1 VEGNA
6 RVVLAAAAVVFG
18 VRVSVFGKD
27 FLRHARNFKFA
38 VQIVFESQLFFVIV
52 VAAQP
57 ARSQCAAG
65 RVACVGR
72 GRIVNAAVFL
82 GIFVVVVIQLAG
94 ITPVVV
100 EIVFYFG
107 ECVRFVVNAFV
118 PVVAQ
123 IGIARQVQCHTPVV
137 GLGVFALIEAAP
149 SDFGVVADGCIHH
162 AVKRGIAAFDAV
174 FKIFVAF

>member
-1 VEGNA
+1 MT
-6 RVVLAAAAVVFG
+6 AAAVVFG

-52 VAAQP
+52 VTAQP

-82 GIFVVVVIQLAG
+82 DIFVVVVIQLAG

-107 ECVRFVVNAFV
+107 ECVRLVVNAFV

-123 IGIARQVQCHTPVV
+123 IGIARRFNATPQSS
-137 GLGVFALIEAAP
+137 GLVCL
-149 SDFGVVADGCIHH
+149 
-162 AVKRGIAAFDAV
+162 R
-174 FKIFVAF
+174 